1 MAYTREQ
8 INRISADKRA
18 VRGLV
23 YLDTDGNSW
32 KGTEDGRLVKTYTSD
47 NVVSVKHEPSQTPES
62 LSQYLENLNT
72 YNDLTQEFLD
82 TYQFAQKTGYKVFTY
97 TGDNITEQTIY
108 KSNTLVDLLYTVTYT
123 YTGDNLTEV
132 KIVKADGTFTLTKTL
147 AYDVNNNLTNI
158 TLT

>member
-32 KGTEDGRLVKTYTSD
+32 KGAENGRLIKIYTSD
-47 NVVSVKHEPSQTPES
+47 KVVSVKHEPSQTPES
-62 LSQYLENLNT
+62 LSEYLENLDTYNELTQDFLNT
-72 YNDLTQEFLD
+72 YK
-82 TYQFAQKTGYKVFTY
+82 FAQKTGYKVFTY
-97 TGDNITEQTIY
+97 TGDNLTQQKIY
-108 KSNTLVDLLYTVTYT
+108 KDNTLVDLLFTVTYT
-123 YTGDNLTEV
+123 YTGDNLTELL
-132 KIVKADGTFTLTKTL
+132 IEKADGTFTLTKTL